1 VGGTHPIYKKISSTW
16 SCVPG
21 CLNLATLFPYNPT
34 LMKGNKMIDETNKPT
49 TTLLEDLEDL
59 VGQLQRDKLTEKQA
73 VEILSN
79 IVKYEKEESK

>member
-1 VGGTHPIYKKISSTW
+1 
-16 SCVPG
+16 
-21 CLNLATLFPYNPT
+21 
-34 LMKGNKMIDETNKPT
+34 MIDETNKPT

-79 IVKYEKEESK
+79 IVKYEKEESKWQNKYKVFHKKQAK

>member
-1 VGGTHPIYKKISSTW
+1 
-16 SCVPG
+16 
-21 CLNLATLFPYNPT
+21 
-34 LMKGNKMIDETNKPT
+34 MIDKTNKPT